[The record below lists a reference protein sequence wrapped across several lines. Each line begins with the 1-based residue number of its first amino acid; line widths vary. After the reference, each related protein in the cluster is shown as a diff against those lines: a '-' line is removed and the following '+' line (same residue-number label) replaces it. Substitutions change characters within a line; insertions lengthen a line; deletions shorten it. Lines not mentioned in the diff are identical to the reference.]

1 MLTFTP
7 LEAMLLGAGISIFT
21 GLVVRICFN
30 RKYVTRHDCRQFRLF
45 YLGQKRD
52 NRLLFAMLRSVI
64 SHMDNLNPKERERIL
79 NMKAESLKEDFCD
92 E

>member
-21 GLVVRICFN
+21 GLVVRIWFN
-30 RKYVTRHDCRQFRLF
+30 FKYVSKRDCTQFRLL
-45 YLGQKRD
+45 YHGQKRD
-52 NRLLFAMLRSVI
+52 MRLLFAMLRAVI
-64 SHMDNLNPKERERIL
+64 SHMDNLSPEERERIL
-79 NMKAESLKEDFCD
+79 NMKAESLKEDFY